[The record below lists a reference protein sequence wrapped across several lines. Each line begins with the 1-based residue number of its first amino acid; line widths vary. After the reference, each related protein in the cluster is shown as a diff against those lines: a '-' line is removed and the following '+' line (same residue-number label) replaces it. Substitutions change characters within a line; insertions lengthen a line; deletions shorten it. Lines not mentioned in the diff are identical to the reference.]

1 MENWIHSIKDT
12 LGEDNNE
19 NENKY
24 IIILLGNKL
33 DLAENEGRNVP
44 IELAKEKC
52 KEFDII
58 WGGECSAKDTP
69 MEELKK
75 QFELYTKE
83 IFNKIGYNV
92 ARKTIT
98 PKIKKKEKTKCNC

>member
-1 MENWIHSIKDT
+1 
-12 LGEDNNE
+12 
-19 NENKY
+19 
-24 IIILLGNKL
+24 
-33 DLAENEGRNVP
+33 
-44 IELAKEKC
+44 
-52 KEFDII
+52 
-58 WGGECSAKDTP
+58 